1 LEQNNFSKCEA
12 IDNAR
17 SNYEKQSDSVQLFIS
32 ECDYKKSAK
41 EHILIS
47 VLFHSTKFCIED
59 GYRAGKQ
66 NLYND

>member
-1 LEQNNFSKCEA
+1 MKRSTTPAVITKSK
-12 IDNAR
+12 
-17 SNYEKQSDSVQLFIS
+17 DSVQLFIS

-47 VLFHSTKFCIED
+47 VLFPQYKSFCIED
-59 GYRAGKQ
+59 GYRAVGKQ